1 MKFPAA
7 VIAVFLALSVSAD
20 ELPSG
25 FKTALRRALDADAV
39 WTMTKTIGASP
50 VKLKLEGRVSCAKGR
65 GIVWSGE
72 KPFKMRISM
81 TAGEMR
87 FSDPEGERVVPSSE
101 MSHYKDVRSAIDG
114 FIAGHDAP
122 FDELFEITPEES
134 ASGWNVKFTPKRSD
148 MRHVIKSV
156 SVSGAETLDRAQFNY
171 ASGECAVFEFRE
183 TGRGT
188 HALWKGGE

>member
-1 MKFPAA
+1 MKFTAAA
-7 VIAVFLALSVSAD
+7 VAVFLVLPVFAG

-25 FKTALRRALDADAV
+25 FKEALRRALDADAV

-50 VKLKLEGRVSCAKGR
+50 VKLKLGGRVSCAKGR

-81 TAGEMR
+81 TADEMR
-87 FSDPEGERVVPSSE
+87 FSGPEGERAVPSSE

-114 FIAGHDAP
+114 FLAGRDAP
-122 FDELFEITPEES
+122 FGELFEISPEES
-134 ASGWNVKFTPKRSD
+134 ASGWKVKFTPKRSD
-148 MRHVIKSV
+148 MRHVVNFV
-156 SVSGAETLDRAQFNY
+156 SVSGVETVDRVEFCY
-171 ASGECAVFEFRE
+171 ASGERAVFEFRE

>member
-1 MKFPAA
+1 MKFTAAA
-7 VIAVFLALSVSAD
+7 VAFSFVFPVFAD
-20 ELPSG
+20 GLPSG
-25 FKTALRRALDADAV
+25 FKDALRRALDADAV

-81 TAGEMR
+81 TADEMR
-87 FSDPEGERVVPSSE
+87 FSGPEGERTVPSSE
-101 MSHYKDVRSAIDG
+101 MSHYKDVQSAIDG
-114 FIAGHDAP
+114 FLAGRDAP
-122 FDELFEITPEES
+122 FGELFEISPEES
-134 ASGWNVKFTPKRSD
+134 ASGWKVKFTPKRSD
-148 MRHVIKSV
+148 MRHVVNFV
-156 SVSGAETLDRAQFNY
+156 SVSGVETVDRVEFCY
-171 ASGECAVFEFRE
+171 ASGERAVFEFRE